1 MIFNDGKKG
10 LLHISEVAN
19 VFIRNIHK
27 YLRVGK
33 TYQVKVIGIEPDG
46 FLKLS
51 MSKISEEEKAEYHK
65 NGVKKVKID
74 PEFIDYS
81 ALKEKLNDWIQ
92 IEKENKNEIKQMV
105 HQIFLYTLMYHL
117 RFFDVITYS

>member
-1 MIFNDGKKG
+1 MKEYQIGEIIEGTIINIRDFGAIMIFSDNKKG

-27 YLRVGK
+27 YLRIGK
-33 TYQVKVIGIEPDG
+33 TYQVKVIGIENDG

-51 MSKISEEEKAEYHK
+51 MSKITEEEKEEYHK

-74 PEFIDYS
+74 PEFIDYT
-81 ALKEKLNDWIQ
+81 ALKDKLSDWIAK
-92 IEKENKNEIKQMV
+92 EKGEKN
-105 HQIFLYTLMYHL
+105 
-117 RFFDVITYS
+117 D

>member
-1 MIFNDGKKG
+1 MKEYQIGEIIEGTIINIRDFGAIMIFNDGKKG

-27 YLRVGK
+27 YLRIGK

-51 MSKISEEEKAEYHK
+51 MSKISEEEKTEYHK

-74 PEFIDYS
+74 QEFIDYS
-81 ALKEKLNDWIQ
+81 ALKEKLDEWIKK
-92 IEKENKNEIKQMV
+92 EKENEN
-105 HQIFLYTLMYHL
+105 
-117 RFFDVITYS
+117 D

>member
-1 MIFNDGKKG
+1 MKEYQIGEIIEGTIINIRDFGAIMIFSDGKKG

-27 YLRVGK
+27 YLRIGK
-33 TYQVKVIGIEPDG
+33 TYQVKVIGIESDG

-51 MSKISEEEKAEYHK
+51 MSKITEEEKEEYHK

-74 PEFIDYS
+74 PEFIDYT
-81 ALKEKLNDWIQ
+81 ALREKLSDWIAN
-92 IEKENKNEIKQMV
+92 EKGEK
-105 HQIFLYTLMYHL
+105 H
-117 RFFDVITYS
+117 D

>member
-1 MIFNDGKKG
+1 MKTYEIGEIVEGTIVSIRDFGAIMLFSDGKKG

-19 VFIRNIHK
+19 AFIRNIHK

-33 TYQVKVIGIEPDG
+33 TYQVKVIGIENDG

-51 MSKISEEEKAEYHK
+51 MSKISEEEKEDYHK
-65 NGVKKVKID
+65 NGVKRVKID

-81 ALKEKLNDWIQ
+81 VFKEKLPEWIKKERD
-92 IEKENKNEIKQMV
+92 EK
-105 HQIFLYTLMYHL
+105 
-117 RFFDVITYS
+117 

>member
-1 MIFNDGKKG
+1 MKTYEIGEIVEGTIVNIRDFGAIMLFADGKKG

-27 YLRVGK
+27 YLRIGK
-33 TYQVKVIGIEPDG
+33 TYQVKIIGIEDDG

-51 MSKISEEEKAEYHK
+51 MSKITDEEKEEFHK

-81 ALKEKLNDWIQ
+81 IFKEKLPEWIAK
-92 IEKENKNEIKQMV
+92 EKESKN
-105 HQIFLYTLMYHL
+105 
-117 RFFDVITYS
+117 D

>member
-1 MIFNDGKKG
+1 MKEYQIGEIIEGTIINIRDFGAIMIFSDGKKG

-27 YLRVGK
+27 YLRIGK
-33 TYQVKVIGIEPDG
+33 TYQVKVIGIEGDG

-51 MSKISEEEKAEYHK
+51 MSKITEEEKEEYHK

-74 PEFIDYS
+74 PEFIDYT
-81 ALKEKLNDWIQ
+81 ALKEKLSDWIAS
-92 IEKENKNEIKQMV
+92 EKGEK
-105 HQIFLYTLMYHL
+105 H
-117 RFFDVITYS
+117 D

>member
-1 MIFNDGKKG
+1 MSEYKIGEIIEGTIIGIRDFGALMIFNDGKKG

-27 YLRVGK
+27 YLKIGK
-33 TYQVKVIGIEPDG
+33 TYQVKIIGIESDG

-51 MSKISEEEKAEYHK
+51 MSKITDEEKEEYHK

-81 ALKEKLNDWIQ
+81 ALKEKLEEWILK
-92 IEKENKNEIKQMV
+92 EKEEEKN
-105 HQIFLYTLMYHL
+105 
-117 RFFDVITYS
+117 D

>member
-1 MIFNDGKKG
+1 MKTYVVGEIIEGTIVNIRDFGAIMLFPDGKKG

-27 YLRVGK
+27 YLRIGK
-33 TYQVKVIGIEPDG
+33 TYQVKVIGIEDDG

-51 MSKISEEEKAEYHK
+51 MSKISEEEKEEYHQ

-81 ALKEKLNDWIQ
+81 IFKEKLPEWIK
-92 IEKENKNEIKQMV
+92 KEREGK
-105 HQIFLYTLMYHL
+105 
-117 RFFDVITYS
+117 

>member
-1 MIFNDGKKG
+1 MKEYQIGEIIEGTIINIRDFGAIMIFNNGKKG

-27 YLRVGK
+27 YLRIGK

-51 MSKISEEEKAEYHK
+51 MSKISEEEKNEYHK
-65 NGVKKVKID
+65 SGVKKVKID

-81 ALKEKLNDWIQ
+81 ALKEKLDEWIKK
-92 IEKENKNEIKQMV
+92 EKENAN
-105 HQIFLYTLMYHL
+105 
-117 RFFDVITYS
+117 D

>member
-1 MIFNDGKKG
+1 MKEYQIGEIIEGTIINIRDFGAIMIFNDGKKG
-10 LLHISEVAN
+10 LVHISEVAN

-27 YLRVGK
+27 YLRIGK

-51 MSKISEEEKAEYHK
+51 MSKISEEEKNEYHK

-81 ALKEKLNDWIQ
+81 ALKEKLDEWIKK
-92 IEKENKNEIKQMV
+92 EKENEN
-105 HQIFLYTLMYHL
+105 
-117 RFFDVITYS
+117 D

>member
-1 MIFNDGKKG
+1 MKKYEVSEIIEGTIISIKDFGAIMIFADGQKG

-27 YLRVGK
+27 YLKIGK
-33 TYQVKVIGIEPDG
+33 TYQVKVISIEDDG

-51 MSKISEEEKAEYHK
+51 MSKITEEEKAEYHK
-65 NGVKKVKID
+65 NGIKKVKIE

-81 ALKEKLNDWIQ
+81 ALKEKLKEWIEK
-92 IEKENKNEIKQMV
+92 EKENKN
-105 HQIFLYTLMYHL
+105 
-117 RFFDVITYS
+117 D

>member
-1 MIFNDGKKG
+1 MKEYQIGEIIEGTIINIRDFGAIMIFNDGKKG

-27 YLRVGK
+27 YLRIGK

-51 MSKISEEEKAEYHK
+51 MSKISDEEKNEYHK

-81 ALKEKLNDWIQ
+81 ALKEKLDEWIKK
-92 IEKENKNEIKQMV
+92 EKENEN
-105 HQIFLYTLMYHL
+105 
-117 RFFDVITYS
+117 D

>member
-1 MIFNDGKKG
+1 MKEYQIGEIIEGTIINIRDFGAIMIFNDGKKG

-27 YLRVGK
+27 YLRIGK
-33 TYQVKVIGIEPDG
+33 TYQVKIIGIEPDG

-51 MSKISEEEKAEYHK
+51 MSKISEEEKTEYHK

-92 IEKENKNEIKQMV
+92 IEKENKN
-105 HQIFLYTLMYHL
+105 
-117 RFFDVITYS
+117 D

>member
-1 MIFNDGKKG
+1 MKEYQIGEIIEGTIINIRDFGAIMIFNDNKKG

-27 YLRVGK
+27 YLRIGK

-51 MSKISEEEKAEYHK
+51 MSKISEEEKNEYHK

-81 ALKEKLNDWIQ
+81 ALKEKLDEWIKK
-92 IEKENKNEIKQMV
+92 EKENEN
-105 HQIFLYTLMYHL
+105 
-117 RFFDVITYS
+117 D

>member
-1 MIFNDGKKG
+1 MKEYQVGEIVEGTIINIRDYGALMIFNDGKKG

-27 YLRVGK
+27 YLRIGK
-33 TYQVKVIGIEPDG
+33 TYQVKVIGIEEDG

-51 MSKISEEEKAEYHK
+51 MSKISEEEKEEYHR
-65 NGVKKVKID
+65 NGIKKVKID

-81 ALKEKLNDWIQ
+81 ALKEKLNEWIT
-92 IEKENKNEIKQMV
+92 IEKEGK
-105 HQIFLYTLMYHL
+105 
-117 RFFDVITYS
+117 